1 MRHQICFTAA
11 AAAVLATTT
20 DARFNWGTCPE
31 YNRMANFDTQRFM
44 GTWYSIRKNYLN
56 LFEIGQTCVTANYQY
71 QDDGTVRVYNAG
83 EWLIGPTSVMGKAVQ
98 SNVDGPGS
106 FVVDFF
112 QEPDPE

>member
-1 MRHQICFTAA
+1 MRHQICFA

-71 QDDGTVRVYNAG
+71 QDDGTVRVYNTG
-83 EWLIGPTSVMGKAVQ
+83 EWYLGPTSVMGKAVQ